1 MRIRFW
7 GVRGTIPS
15 PDPDTIKLGANTS
28 CLDVLTSDQNLII
41 LDAGTGIRSLGKA
54 LQEEYPDRIIGTML
68 ISHTHYDHIQGFP
81 FFGPLMGANGRQNRF
96 VVVGQKILGQQLE
109 EVLAGQIMEPY
120 LPFKYKQLTADIH
133 VKEMQENECMIIGDE
148 TLVYA
153 AQLDHPGGCLGYR
166 IENNDYVFAYCT
178 DTSHRDGLN
187 ENVLKL
193 AHNADLLVHDAHWS
207 LEERDLY
214 PDWGHSSWL
223 EAAQAAV
230 EANVKSLVLFH
241 YSPDASDQEMEERLE
256 KTKDIFPN
264 TILAYEGLA
273 ISLDSSANQVD
284 EAKIEDAASE

>member
-28 CLDVLTSDQNLII
+28 CLDILTSDQSLII
-41 LDAGTGIRSLGKA
+41 LDAGTGIRSLGKS
-54 LQEEYPDRIIGTML
+54 LQEEYPNRIVGTML

-81 FFGPLMGANGRQNRF
+81 FFGPLMGNNGRQNRF

-133 VKEMQENECMIIGDE
+133 VKEMHENESMVIGDE
-148 TLVYA
+148 TVVSA
-153 AQLDHPGGCLGYR
+153 APLDHPGGCLGYR
-166 IENNDYVFAYCT
+166 IENDGHVFAYCT
-178 DTSHRDGLN
+178 DTSHRNGLN

-193 AHNADLLVHDAHWS
+193 AQDADLLVHDAHWS
-207 LEERDLY
+207 VSERELY

-223 EAAQAAV
+223 EAAQVAV
-230 EANVKSLVLFH
+230 EARVKCLALFH
-241 YSPDASDQEMEERLE
+241 YSPDASDQEMEMRLE
-256 KTKDIFPN
+256 KAREIFPN
-264 TILAYEGLA
+264 TILAYEGLT
-273 ISLDSSANQVD
+273 IHFSD
-284 EAKIEDAASE
+284 ENTQFIDHPLAETG